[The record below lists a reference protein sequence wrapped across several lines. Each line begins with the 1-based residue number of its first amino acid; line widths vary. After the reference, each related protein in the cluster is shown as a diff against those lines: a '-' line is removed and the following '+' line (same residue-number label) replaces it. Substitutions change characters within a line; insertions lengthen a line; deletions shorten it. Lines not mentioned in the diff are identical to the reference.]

1 MDNKMKTIAS
11 DKLTVQINPQGAG
24 LWSVKENVSSDAA
37 AAANEQGVEYLWQG
51 DPKYWTDKAP
61 NLFPYIARMTNKHYI
76 LDGQE
81 YEMDIHGFAKN
92 SLFEAVYVKDNAVTL
107 RLKDNEE
114 TYKQYPYHFLMDI
127 TYSLQGSKLDIV
139 FHVENKDTKVMYF
152 GIGGHPGFN
161 VPMESGLCFEDYY
174 LEFTKEC
181 QPERVSFSAD
191 CFVEGEPVSFP
202 LEAGKVL
209 PLHHDMFDEDAI
221 ILTDM
226 DSQVTLKSDK
236 GSKAVRVTYPDM
248 KYLGFWHRPHT
259 DAPYVCIEPWSSL
272 PSRKG
277 IVEDLA
283 TQPGLMKLE
292 AGAEYNN
299 TWSIEIL

>member
-1 MDNKMKTIAS
+1 MDNKMQTIVS
-11 DKLTVQINPQGAG
+11 DKLTVQINPLGAS
-24 LWSVKENVSSDAA
+24 LWSIRENAPDNDAA
-37 AAANEQGVEYLWQG
+37 GNCGGTEYLWQG

-61 NLFPYIARMTNKHYI
+61 NLFPYIARMTNKRYI
-76 LDGQE
+76 LNGQE
-81 YEMDIHGFAKN
+81 YGMDIHGFAKV
-92 SLFEAVYVKDNAVTL
+92 SSFEVVHAQENAVTL
-107 RLKDNEE
+107 RLKDSEE
-114 TYKQYPYHFLMDI
+114 TQKQYPYHFLLDI
-127 TYSLQGSKLDIV
+127 TYSLQGNKLDIT
-139 FHVENKDTKVMYF
+139 FHVENQDEKVMYF

-161 VPMESGLCFEDYY
+161 VPMEEGLGFEDYV
-174 LEFTKEC
+174 LEFAGEC
-181 QPERVSFSAD
+181 KPQRISFSAD
-191 CFVEGEPVSFP
+191 CFVEGDPVAFP
-202 LEAGKVL
+202 LEADKVL
-209 PLHHDMFDEDAI
+209 PLHHDLFDDDAI

-226 DSQVTLKSDK
+226 DSQVTLRSAK

-292 AGAEYNN
+292 PGAEYNN

>member
-1 MDNKMKTIAS
+1 MQTIVS
-11 DKLTVQINPQGAG
+11 DKLIVQINPQGAS
-24 LWSVKENVSSDAA
+24 LWSIKEKAASDPAA
-37 AAANEQGVEYLWQG
+37 SCGAEQGNEYLWQG
-51 DPKYWTDKAP
+51 DHKYWADKAP

-76 LDGQE
+76 LDGKE
-81 YEMDIHGFAKN
+81 YEMDIHGFAKD
-92 SLFEAVYVKDNAVTL
+92 SLFEVIEVREDAVTL
-107 RLKDNEE
+107 RLKDSEE
-114 TYKQYPYHFLMDI
+114 TYKQYPYHFLLDI
-127 TYSLQGSKLDIV
+127 TYKVNDNKLDII
-139 FHVENKDTKVMYF
+139 FHVENQDDKVMYF

-161 VPMESGLCFEDYY
+161 VPMEEGLGFEDYC
-174 LEFTKEC
+174 LEFTQEG
-181 QPERVSFSAD
+181 QPKRVSFSPD
-191 CFVEGEPVSFP
+191 CFVEGEPVDFA
-202 LEAGKVL
+202 LEAGRVL
-209 PLHHDMFDEDAI
+209 PLHHDMFDDDAI

-226 DSQVTLKSDK
+226 YNQVTLKSDK

-292 AGAEYNN
+292 AGGVYDN